1 MNAWRYDEIDM
12 GGAVEFNW
20 REWAK
25 FHWRR
30 YGSKSNPCT
39 IKIAISRQQN
49 QAPHGSDTGD
59 GTVKA
64 APKSPPSQQKEQRRH
79 KKAQRN
85 KILAVASVATRLSM

>member
-1 MNAWRYDEIDM
+1 MAWRYDEIDTDST
-12 GGAVEFNW
+12 
-20 REWAK
+20 AK
-25 FHWRR
+25 FNRCGWTKLHQHRC
-30 YGSKSNPCT
+30 GSKSNPCT